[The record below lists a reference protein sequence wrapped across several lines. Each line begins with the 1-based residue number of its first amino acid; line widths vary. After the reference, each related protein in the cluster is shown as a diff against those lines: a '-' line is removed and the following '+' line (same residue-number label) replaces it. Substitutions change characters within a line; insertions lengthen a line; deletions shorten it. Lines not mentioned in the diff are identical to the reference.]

1 MTTPEPDAFP
11 VAPGQQRM
19 WFLARLEPDLAV
31 YNVNFW
37 LPLPPGCDPE
47 LARRGLAR
55 LVARHEPLRTSFSM
69 RDGAVVQLVHGSV
82 PVTVEET
89 DLRPLPATEREPEF
103 QRIAGADAARPF
115 TLDRAPLWRARLVRL
130 ADQELRLVWICD
142 HTIFDGASSDI
153 FVTELL
159 ECCAALRERRPPR
172 LAELAIQY
180 ADYAVWQREQLTEQR
195 VATELAYWRKELTG
209 LPRDLGLPTDRPRP
223 PVRSYRGEVHQFAL
237 AEELTSRVA
246 ERARSLGGTLFMVL
260 LAGFKAL
267 LSRWAGRPDIFV
279 GCPVAGRPLPEL
291 APLIG
296 MFVNAVVLRTDLGGD
311 PSFREAVRRVRA
323 TLLESLEHQ
332 ELPFERIV
340 EDLRP
345 ARDLSRPPL
354 YQVAFNLVPSDTR
367 GQIGNGTVKVDLA
380 LDLNLRDRRLHGR
393 LEYATDLFDTATAER
408 LAGAYQ
414 TLLDAAL
421 RDPDLPISRLPVL
434 PAAQRTRLLALGR
447 GPRVELPAPAGLPEL
462 LRAQAARTPDATAV
476 VSESGQLTYW
486 QLHARA
492 DRLAQR
498 LRRLGAGPEVPVA
511 VAAERSPELVVAVV
525 AVLQAGAVLVPLD
538 PDYPPD
544 RLAFQLADSGAAVL
558 LTRQRLRDALPEPG
572 CPVLLLDEPGPT
584 PELTDAEPEPA
595 LRPDHAAYL
604 LYTSGSTGWPKGV
617 VTSHRSLVNRLDW
630 MQRAFRL
637 DAGDAVLHKTS
648 VSFDV
653 SLWELCW
660 PLVTGARLVLARP
673 GGQRDPGYLRHAII
687 RSEVSTIHFVPSML
701 EAFLATDGIERCRSL
716 RRVICSG
723 EELTRGVVD
732 RWRVRLPGA
741 ELHNLYG
748 PTEAA
753 IDVSAWPCHPAG
765 SGTVPIGRPVANTQL
780 YVLDR
785 WLEPV
790 PEGFP
795 GELHIGGVQLAR
807 GYHGRPARTAAAF
820 VPDPHGPPGT
830 RLYRTGDLA
839 RVRPDGAI
847 EFLGRAD
854 TQVKVHG
861 VRVEL
866 GEIESALAEHPQVRR
881 AVAAVRDDA
890 PGGRGLVA
898 YVDWA
903 GEAGAAPARL
913 REVLARR
920 LPAALLPQAF
930 VLTGEFPALPSG
942 KVDRG
947 ALPSPAGDDRTQVAA
962 AYAPPSTPIEYELCA
977 IWSELLG
984 RDRIG
989 VADDFFELG
998 GHSLLAMQLV
1008 GRLRERFGVEL
1019 PLRRCFEI
1027 TTVGEHALE
1036 VLGLLMET
1044 SQ

>member
-1 MTTPEPDAFP
+1 MSAPTPDAFP
-11 VAPGQQRM
+11 VASGQERM
-19 WFLARLEPDLAV
+19 WFLACLEPELAV
-31 YNVNFW
+31 YNVNLW
-37 LPLPPGCDPE
+37 LPLPTGCAPE
-47 LARRGLAR
+47 QARRALAR

-69 RDGAVVQLVHGSV
+69 RDGAVLQLVHGSV

-103 QRIAGADAARPF
+103 ARIARADAARPF
-115 TLDRAPLWRARLVRL
+115 TLDQAPLWRARLVRL
-130 ADQELRLVWICD
+130 TDQELRLVWICD
-142 HTIFDGASSDI
+142 HTVFDGSSSDI

-159 ECCAALRERRPPR
+159 ECCAALRERRAPR

-180 ADYAVWQREQLTEQR
+180 ADYAVWQRERLTTQR

-223 PVRSYRGEVHQFAL
+223 PVRGYRGEVHQFAL
-237 AEELTSRVA
+237 AEELTSQV
-246 ERARSLGGTLFMVL
+246 EEQARPLGGTSFMVL

-267 LSRWAGRPDIFV
+267 LSRWAGHPDIFV
-279 GCPVAGRPLPEL
+279 GCPMAGRPLPEL

-340 EDLRP
+340 EDLQP

-380 LDLNLRDRRLHGR
+380 LDLNLRDGRLHGR

-414 TLLDAAL
+414 ILLDAAL
-421 RDPDLPISRLPVL
+421 RDPDLPISRLPML
-434 PAAQRTRLLALGR
+434 PPAQRTRILALGR
-447 GPRVELPAPAGLPEL
+447 GPRVEPPSPAMLPEQ

-476 VSESGQLTYW
+476 VSESGQLSYR
-486 QLHARA
+486 QLYARA

-511 VAAERSPELVVAVV
+511 VAAERSAELVVAVV
-525 AVLQAGAVLVPLD
+525 AVLQAGAVLAPLD
-538 PDYPPD
+538 PDYPTD

-558 LTRQRLRDALPEPG
+558 LTQSRLRDTLPEPD
-572 CPVLLLDEPGPT
+572 CPVLLLDEPDPPDGT
-584 PELTDAEPEPA
+584 EVKPA
-595 LRPDHAAYL
+595 PAPRPDNAAYL
-604 LYTSGSTGWPKGV
+604 LYTSGSTGRPKGV
-617 VTSHRSLVNRLDW
+617 LTSHRSLANRLDW
-630 MQRAFRL
+630 MQRRFQL

-687 RSEVSTIHFVPSML
+687 RSEVTTIHFVPSML
-701 EAFLATDGIERCRSL
+701 EAFLAADGVERCRSL

-723 EELTRGVVD
+723 EELTHGVAD
-732 RWRVRLPGA
+732 GCCTRLPGA

-753 IDVSAWPCHPAG
+753 IDVSAWACRPETG
-765 SGTVPIGRPVANTQL
+765 SGGVPIGWPVHNTQL
-780 YVLDR
+780 HVLDR

-820 VPDPHGPPGT
+820 VPNPHGPPGT

-839 RVRPDGAI
+839 RMRPDGAI

-890 PGGRGLVA
+890 PGGRGPVA

-903 GEAGAAPARL
+903 GEPGAAPAQL

-920 LPAALLPQAF
+920 LPATLLPQAF
-930 VLTGEFPALPSG
+930 VLTGELPALPSG

-947 ALPSPAGDDRTQVAA
+947 ALPSPASDDRTQVAA
-962 AYAPPSTPIEYELCA
+962 AYAPPSTPIERELCV

-1027 TTVGEHALE
+1027 TTIADHALE